1 MSDHEMSGVV
11 KPVSSEFEQ
20 QLLNFELHAGRC
32 LFSCMRICMY
42 DWLLGSERSR
52 TTTWLQEY
60 LSSMHSDDRGSEE
73 VERGVNDVLDE
84 LSMTNY
90 SSRDFVSLT
99 RTLPF
104 LSCFHACCL

>member
-1 MSDHEMSGVV
+1 MAAARLSFTRRTTAWMEMVEMDLVV
-11 KPVSSEFEQ
+11 DKTY
-20 QLLNFELHAGRC
+20 FELHAGRC

-84 LSMTNY
+84 LHKVKWNK
-90 SSRDFVSLT
+90 L
-99 RTLPF
+99 
-104 LSCFHACCL
+104 LSNQQDS